1 LTPGEVYPFPNK
13 IHHCMFTIWKLEDGE
28 SHLERFERDRKPI
41 KSVIK
46 EYRELSLE
54 VELSK
59 GRWMIVP
66 SCKKPG

>member
-1 LTPGEVYPFPNK
+1 
-13 IHHCMFTIWKLEDGE
+13 MFTIWKLKDGE
-28 SHLERFERDRKPI
+28 SHLEKFERDRKPI

-54 VELSK
+54 VELSA

-66 SCKKPG
+66 SCKKPGQYG

>member
-1 LTPGEVYPFPNK
+1 
-13 IHHCMFTIWKLEDGE
+13 MFTIWKLEDGE
-28 SHLERFERDRKPI
+28 SHLEKFHRDRKPI

-54 VELSK
+54 VELSA